1 MSEPSAAA
9 SKPLPFSSI
18 GVDTLVDYLE
28 ERRCVLFRDKE
39 EFKRKLTTLVA
50 AGPGSLRCIADFDF
64 TLSKYFKDDGVS
76 RADSC
81 HASLENAHKSG
92 LLPPDYITRAK
103 ALQAH
108 YYPLEIDTTISECDK
123 FRYMEEWVEKHNA
136 LLVESRITPRTIK
149 TVVSQAIDERRLIL
163 RQGLESF
170 ISILEQHNIPT
181 LIFSAGIADV
191 VEAALNKTLGVSSL
205 PPFLSLIS
213 NKAVFKDANDDD
225 SPLVDWSRPALHV
238 LNKRASSFLDHPFFA
253 EVRVT
258 ASEEKKNLL
267 LLGDSIGDPRMCM
280 GIEDDCD
287 TILKVGFLNVSVE
300 ERKAEFLDAYDIL
313 VLGDPELNLV
323 ILPILQ
329 LVVIQLK

>member
-1 MSEPSAAA
+1 MTAPLAA
-9 SKPLPFSSI
+9 SSNPLPFSSI

-28 ERRCVLFRDKE
+28 ERRCVLFRDKDD
-39 EFKRKLTTLVA
+39 FKRKLTVLVA
-50 AGPGSLRCIADFDF
+50 AGPGGLRCIADFDF

-123 FRYMEEWVEKHNA
+123 FRFMEEWVEKHNA

-213 NKAVFKDANDDD
+213 NKAIFQDANDDD

-238 LNKRASSFLDHPFFA
+238 LNKRASSFLDHPFFT
-253 EVRVT
+253 EVT
-258 ASEEKKNLL
+258 AGEKKNLL

-300 ERKAEFLDAYDIL
+300 ERKAEFLEAYDLL
-313 VLGDPELNLV
+313 VLGDPELDLV

-329 LVVIQLK
+329 LVIIQLK